1 MWQPMGMQGQTASA
15 QNQQSKTAPS
25 SKGSSDGASPGQV
38 QLKASLTG
46 KSYDEQSAMLS
57 PVQKKDGDPPAAP
70 GGDKGPAPAQ
80 GAPAPQAPGAAQA
93 PGATP
98 ADAPAA
104 AQAPAAPAPAG
115 PEGEIA
121 TAITSKRAAAAEL
134 VKAGKFDTAFADLAA
149 YLKDSETTKPNETK
163 AALATLKPTAEWLV
177 DVVGDYL
184 KSSPVGQEV
193 LKEDKGPARGKD
205 DKSAAITAS
214 FISSLTSLQGAVE
227 GGFPGDSARAVKEI
241 TLRRE
246 LFKLF
251 AQNHDKSQEESGIG
265 SAQSAVKG
273 KVEQHVTSCNAYQGQ
288 LLRQAF
294 GNANAESS
302 KDGGAG
308 KIDIK
313 QTTTYGWDME
323 KKRAT
328 KGPKQRNFGLYDSLG
343 RAAQEV
349 GAWTP
354 GGPGLTPKA
363 GDILIYL
370 NGSSI
375 SHIGFFKFS
384 EECPDAV
391 HQLWHTFDGGQIAG
405 KPMTGTAKGM
415 VQTVQDGALNNVKRS
430 YDKVNNT
437 IETPS
442 EEQLATL
449 RGEQTNGG
457 EGKKPK
463 VNQDGLK
470 RKIGGVIDIGKF
482 IELDKKD
489 EAEAGVKP
497 A

>member
-1 MWQPMGMQGQTASA
+1 MQGQQTTSQGTQA
-15 QNQQSKTAPS
+15 KTAPTTPS
-25 SKGSSDGASPGQV
+25 AGASAGHV
-38 QLKASLTG
+38 QLKSSLVG
-46 KSYDEQSAMLS
+46 KSYDEQAAMLS
-57 PVQKKDGDPPAAP
+57 PVAPVQKKDGDAP
-70 GGDKGPAPAQ
+70 
-80 GAPAPQAPGAAQA
+80 
-93 PGATP
+93 
-98 ADAPAA
+98 
-104 AQAPAAPAPAG
+104 APAAPATGAAPAADAAPAAPAG
-115 PEGEIA
+115 PEAELAASI
-121 TAITSKRAAAAEL
+121 TAKRNAAAEL
-134 VKAGKFDTAFADLAA
+134 VTAGKFDTAFKDLSDFMKSSEAA
-149 YLKDSETTKPNETK
+149 KPDETK
-163 AALATLKPTAEWLV
+163 AALATLKPTAEWLI
-177 DVVGDYL
+177 DVVGLYL
-184 KSSPVGQEV
+184 KTSPIGQDV

-205 DKSAAITAS
+205 DKSADITAS
-214 FISSLTSLQGAVE
+214 FISSLTTLQGAVE
-227 GGFPGDSARAVKEI
+227 AGFPGDSARAVKEI
-241 TLRRE
+241 TVRRE

-251 AQNHDKSQEESGIG
+251 AKHHDKSQEESGIG

-288 LLRQAF
+288 LLAQAF

-302 KDGGAG
+302 KEGGAG

-354 GGPGLTPKA
+354 GGPGLSPKA

-384 EECPDAV
+384 EECPDQV

-405 KPMTGTAKGM
+405 KPMTGMAQDKKAGEASAF
-415 VQTVQDGALNNVKRS
+415 VHTVQDGALNNVKRS

-442 EEQLATL
+442 EEQLAVL
-449 RGEQTNGG
+449 RGQQTEEQAAGG
-457 EGKKPK
+457 KGKAPK

-470 RKIGGVIDIGKF
+470 RKIGGIIDIGKF

-489 EAEAGVKP
+489 EAEAAAAAPTAPGKK
-497 A
+497 

>member
-1 MWQPMGMQGQTASA
+1 MNGQHAITQGP
-15 QNQQSKTAPS
+15 QSKTPTTPS
-25 SKGSSDGASPGQV
+25 SPASSGSMGNV
-38 QLKASLTG
+38 QLKSALVG
-46 KSYDEQSAMLS
+46 KSFAEQSAMLS
-57 PVQKKDGDPPAAP
+57 PVQKKDDPAAP
-70 GGDKGPAPAQ
+70 AQGSAPAPASPGNAPAPAQ
-80 GAPAPQAPGAAQA
+80 ADAPAPQANGQQAAPQADGQA
-93 PGATP
+93 P
-98 ADAPAA
+98 APAA
-104 AQAPAAPAPAG
+104 APAG

-121 TAITSKRAAAAEL
+121 QAITQKRAAAAEL
-134 VKAGKFDTAFADLAA
+134 VKAGKFETAFKDLAEFI
-149 YLKDSETTKPNETK
+149 KTSEATKPNETK
-163 AALATLKPTAEWLV
+163 AALATLQPTAEWLI
-177 DVVGDYL
+177 DVVGLYL
-184 KSSPVGQEV
+184 KTSPIGQDV
-193 LKEDKGPARGKD
+193 LKQDKGPARGKD
-205 DKSAAITAS
+205 DKSADITAS
-214 FISSLTSLQGAVE
+214 FISSLTTLQGAVE
-227 GGFPGDSARAVKEI
+227 AGFPGDSARAVKEI
-241 TLRRE
+241 TVRRE

-354 GGPGLTPKA
+354 GGPGLSPKA

-384 EECPDAV
+384 EECPDQV

-442 EEQLATL
+442 EQQLAQL
-449 RGEQTNGG
+449 RGEQTTDDQS
-457 EGKKPK
+457 KKPK

-489 EAEAGVKP
+489 EAEAAKDGAPKP
-497 A
+497 K